1 MEPSAPV
8 PVRPLRPRPH
18 RRRLRATLAIVF
30 LVAVVSISGGCST
43 SFFTQS
49 MFDELPPVT
58 AEDLARVH
66 EPEGLRADL
75 DALVALH
82 ERTNPRP
89 YLRTTPAAIRAL
101 ADRLKAGIDR
111 PMTRRE
117 FLPLVMELQAGYGI
131 DHISQPVPR
140 EDLRAALA
148 RGERLLPFRAEVRG
162 DELVVVAVAADEK
175 GIQPGERVRR
185 IGGFAAADLGK
196 RLQALVP
203 AESPR
208 FRDLVL
214 SNQFRRFS
222 WIAGVTLPTEVEVVG
237 ADGVVR
243 TVSVAGVAD
252 DRREGERTH
261 ASGAAAAAPAAA
273 ASLPPGEVL
282 VDDPPYRCVLLDLP
296 SPATTDAAVGPIAF
310 VDFPTMDSELMDRWN
325 AFLDRAIAVA
335 NARGCIG
342 LVVDIRDNG
351 GGDSTLGELLLS
363 RLTDRPYR
371 NAARMLWRRS
381 PESDTA
387 FRMQVKPMWR
397 WLLPIGLP
405 FFMPEYTK
413 LEHGQDAVYEM
424 QPGAQP
430 RVEPSFRGPACL
442 LIGAGTFSSA
452 MMLADAART
461 YDLMWTVGE
470 PTGGLPNTLGE
481 IAFTQLPNSDL
492 TVWFCKKMFVRA
504 SGDEGDLGPVVPHVV
519 VTPVEGRDATL
530 ERAVAEIRRLQAE
543 AAAANAPDAPK
554 GR

>member
-1 MEPSAPV
+1 MTSSLPSPAPA
-8 PVRPLRPRPH
+8 RRPRL
-18 RRRLRATLAIVF
+18 RRLPCRTAAAGVLLAAAF
-30 LVAVVSISGGCST
+30 ALAGGCST
-43 SFFTQS
+43 SFYTQS
-49 MFDELPPVT
+49 LFDELPAVT
-58 AEDLARVH
+58 AGDLARVH
-66 EPEGLRADL
+66 APAGLRADL

-89 YLRTTPAAIRAL
+89 YLRTTPAVIRAL

-117 FLPLVMELQAGYGI
+117 FVPFVMELQAGYGI
-131 DHISQPVPR
+131 DHISQPVPH

-175 GIQPGERVRR
+175 GIEPGDRVRR
-185 IGGFAAADLGK
+185 IGGVAAADLGA

-203 AESPR
+203 AKSPR

-214 SNQFRRFS
+214 GNQFRRFS

-237 ADGVVR
+237 ADGDVR
-243 TVSVAGVAD
+243 TVAVAGVAD

-261 ASGAAAAAPAAA
+261 AAGAAPAAPVAA

-282 VDDPPYRCVLLDLP
+282 VDEPPYRCVRLDLP
-296 SPATTDAAVGPIAF
+296 SPATPDAVAGPIAF
-310 VDFPTMDSELMDRWN
+310 VDFPTMDSELMDRWTG
-325 AFLDRAIAVA
+325 FLDRAIAAA
-335 NARGCIG
+335 NARGCVG

-351 GGDSTLGELLLS
+351 GGDSTLGEVLLS

-381 PESDTA
+381 PESDAA
-387 FRMQVKPMWR
+387 FRMQVKPLWR

-405 FFMPEYTK
+405 FFLPEYTQ
-413 LEHGQDAVYEM
+413 LEYGQDAVYAM
-424 QPGAQP
+424 QPAAQP
-430 RVEPSFRGPACL
+430 RGEPSFRGPACL

-481 IAFTQLPNSDL
+481 IAFTQLPNSGL
-492 TVWFCKKMFVRA
+492 TVWFCKKLFVRA
-504 SGDEGDLGPVVPHVV
+504 SGDEGDLGPVVPHLAVA
-519 VTPVEGRDATL
+519 PVAGRDAAL
-530 ERAVAEIRRLQAE
+530 ERAVAEIRRLQAAG
-543 AAAANAPDAPK
+543 AAAGAGAPV

>member
-1 MEPSAPV
+1 MEASAPV
-8 PVRPLRPRPH
+8 PVRSQRPRPI
-18 RRRLRATLAIVF
+18 RWCLRAALAIVF

-49 MFDELPPVT
+49 KFDELPPVT
-58 AEDLARVH
+58 AEDIARVH

-82 ERTNPRP
+82 ERTSPRP

-117 FLPLVMELQAGYGI
+117 FLPFVMELQAGYGI

-175 GIQPGERVRR
+175 GIEPGDRVRR
-185 IGGFAAADLGK
+185 IGGVAAADFGK

-243 TVSVAGVAD
+243 TVAVAGVAD

-261 ASGAAAAAPAAA
+261 AAGAAAAAPSAA
-273 ASLPPGEVL
+273 ASTPPGEVL
-282 VDDPPYRCVLLDLP
+282 VDEPPYRCVLLDLP
-296 SPATTDAAVGPIAF
+296 RPATTAAAAGPIAF
-310 VDFPTMDSELMDRWN
+310 LDFPTMDSELLGRWTG
-325 AFLDRAIAVA
+325 FLDRAIAAA
-335 NARGCIG
+335 NARGCVG
-342 LVVDIRDNG
+342 LVVDTRDNG
-351 GGDSTLGELLLS
+351 GGSNLLGDALLA
-363 RLTDRPYR
+363 RLTERPYR
-371 NAARMLWRRS
+371 NTARYHWRRS

-387 FRMQVKPMWR
+387 FRLGVKPFWR

-405 FFMPEYTK
+405 FFLPEYTK
-413 LEHGQDAVYEM
+413 LEYGQDAVYER
-424 QPGAQP
+424 QPQAQP
-430 RVEPSFRGPACL
+430 RVEPGFRGPACL
-442 LIGAGTFSSA
+442 LIGVGTFSSA
-452 MMLADAART
+452 MMLAEAART
-461 YDLMWTVGE
+461 FDLMWTVGE

-492 TVWFCKKMFVRA
+492 TVWFCQKMFVRA
-504 SGDEGDLGPVVPHVV
+504 SGDEGDLGPVVPHVI
-519 VTPVEGRDATL
+519 VTPVDGRDATL
-530 ERAVAEIRRLQAE
+530 ERAVVEIRRLQAE

>member
-1 MEPSAPV
+1 MSPSVSLPAPG
-8 PVRPLRPRPH
+8 
-18 RRRLRATLAIVF
+18 RRRRRASVLAVAAVPLLVVVF
-30 LVAVVSISGGCST
+30 ALAGGCST
-43 SFFTQS
+43 SFYTQS
-49 MFDELPPVT
+49 MFDELPSVT

-66 EPEGLRADL
+66 APEGLRADL

-117 FLPLVMELQAGYGI
+117 FLPFVMELQAGYGI

-162 DELVVVAVAADEK
+162 DELVVVAVAADET
-175 GIQPGERVRR
+175 GIEPGDRVRR
-185 IGGFAAADLGK
+185 IGGVAAADLGA

-214 SNQFRRFS
+214 GNQFRRFS

-237 ADGVVR
+237 ADGVVH
-243 TVSVAGVAD
+243 TVAVAGVAD

-261 ASGAAAAAPAAA
+261 AAGAAPASPSAA

-282 VDDPPYRCVLLDLP
+282 VDEPPYRCVRLDPP
-296 SPATTDAAVGPIAF
+296 SPATPDAVAGPIAF
-310 VDFPTMDSELMDRWN
+310 VDFPTMDSELMDRWTG
-325 AFLDRAIAVA
+325 FLDRAIAAA
-335 NARGCIG
+335 NARGCVG
-342 LVVDIRDNG
+342 LVVDIRNNG
-351 GGDSTLGELLLS
+351 GGDSTLGEVLLS

-381 PESDTA
+381 PESDAA
-387 FRMQVKPMWR
+387 FRMQVKPLWR

-405 FFMPEYTK
+405 FFLPEYTQ
-413 LEHGQDAVYEM
+413 LEHGQDAVYAM
-424 QPGAQP
+424 QPAAQP
-430 RVEPSFRGPACL
+430 RVEPSFRGPAWL

-461 YDLMWTVGE
+461 FDLMWTVGE

-481 IAFTQLPNSDL
+481 IGFTQLPNSGL

-504 SGDEGDLGPVVPHVV
+504 SGDESDLGPVVPHVAV
-519 VTPVEGRDATL
+519 APVDGRDAAL
-530 ERAVAEIRRLQAE
+530 ERAVAEIRRLQAGG
-543 AAAANAPDAPK
+543 ASAPV